1 MRQMLIV
8 FLTVLKCTSTT
19 AQIQVGVRTDRLS
32 YQYGDTVG
40 IIVTAH
46 NPTADTVRLSFPSSC
61 QASCIVDDFDFADH
75 MGCALI
81 VTFKTIPPDSSA
93 TWDHLKCPA
102 RNAGHPL
109 LSVGPHAVVGEV
121 LGYARS
127 DTLRFLVSPV
137 SSVVADQL
145 IPASFLL
152 MQNYPNP
159 FNPSTTIR
167 YGLPNRSH
175 VTLTVF
181 NTLGQEVAQLV
192 DEEQDAG
199 YHEVKFG
206 GKGLSSGVY
215 FYRMQAGDYIQTRKL
230 LLCK

>member
-1 MRQMLIV
+1 MRQVLIV
-8 FLTVLKCTSTT
+8 FLTFCTCASTA
-19 AQIQVGVRTDRLS
+19 AQIQVGVWTDRSS

-46 NPTADTVRLSFPSSC
+46 NPSADTVRLSFPSSC
-61 QASCIVDDFDFADH
+61 QASCIVDDFNFADH

-93 TWDHLKCPA
+93 TWDHLRYPA

-121 LGYARS
+121 LGYAKS
-127 DTLRFLVSPV
+127 DTLHFLVTPV
-137 SSVVADQL
+137 TSVVVDQL
-145 IPASFLL
+145 IPVEFRLD
-152 MQNYPNP
+152 QNYPNP

-167 YGLPNRSH
+167 YGLPNRSQ

-181 NTLGQEVAQLV
+181 NTLGQQVATLV
-192 DEEQDAG
+192 NGEQEAG
-199 YHEVKFG
+199 YHEVRFDAG
-206 GKGLSSGVY
+206 GLSSGVY
-215 FYRMQAGDYIQTRKL
+215 FYRLQAGNFVETRKL
-230 LLCK
+230 LLVR